1 MWLEEDL
8 EKSLKYWVAIF
19 RGLLPNESSWGLGH
33 FLPKLLDK
41 SSEKP
46 LREQIVEMLDDLID
60 ISVESTIELLSQIEV
75 DEIVIL
81 KKIKKSKEMKIRYL
95 ELLASKG
102 RKKKFIYEELVKE
115 YLNGK
120 KTQKFFSF
128 M

>member
-1 MWLEEDL
+1 
-8 EKSLKYWVAIF
+8 
-19 RGLLPNESSWGLGH
+19 
-33 FLPKLLDK
+33 
-41 SSEKP
+41 
-46 LREQIVEMLDDLID
+46 MLDDLID
-60 ISVESTIELLSQIEV
+60 ISVESTIALLSQIEV

-120 KTQKFFSF
+120 FEVKFRPKTQEKLRYSAYLRIN
-128 M
+128 